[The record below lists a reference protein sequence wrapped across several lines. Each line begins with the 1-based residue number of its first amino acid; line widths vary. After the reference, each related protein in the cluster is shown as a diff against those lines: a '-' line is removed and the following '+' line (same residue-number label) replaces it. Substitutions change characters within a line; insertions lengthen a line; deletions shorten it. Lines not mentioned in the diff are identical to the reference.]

1 MLYPFSSGRRGKLIQ
16 IINTM
21 ATFLRDLS
29 YQYQWLYDSIS
40 RVSALAVG
48 GEYRFRRLAL
58 QGLKINSDTEIL
70 DLCCGSG
77 QATQVLVT
85 YSEKVTGL
93 DASPLSLER
102 AQRNVPQAKFVEG
115 FAENMPLDNESFDLV
130 HTSAALH
137 EMSPE
142 QLKQILREAYRVLKP
157 GGVLAIADF
166 HSPTNPIFIP
176 GLYLFLFLFETE
188 TAWQLLQT
196 DLRQTLQAIGFQVEI
211 PTLYGGG
218 SLQVLQAYK
227 P

>member
-1 MLYPFSSGRRGKLIQ
+1 
-16 IINTM
+16 M
-21 ATFLRDLS
+21 ATFLRELS
-29 YQYQWLYDSIS
+29 YQYQWLYD
-40 RVSALAVG
+40 ALKD
-48 GEYRFRRLAL
+48 LP
-58 QGLKINSDTEIL
+58 INSDTEIL

-85 YSEKVTGL
+85 YSDKVTGL
-93 DASPLSLER
+93 DASPLSLKR
-102 AQRNVPQAKFVEG
+102 AQQNVPQAKFMEG
-115 FAENMPLDNESFDLV
+115 FAENMPLENESFDLV

-142 QLKQILREAYRVLKP
+142 QLEEILREAYRVLKP
-157 GGVLAIADF
+157 EGVLAIADF
-166 HSPTNPIFIP
+166 HPPTNPIFIP

-188 TAWQLLQT
+188 TAWQLLKT
-196 DLRQTLQAIGFQVEI
+196 DLRRTLQDIGFQVEP